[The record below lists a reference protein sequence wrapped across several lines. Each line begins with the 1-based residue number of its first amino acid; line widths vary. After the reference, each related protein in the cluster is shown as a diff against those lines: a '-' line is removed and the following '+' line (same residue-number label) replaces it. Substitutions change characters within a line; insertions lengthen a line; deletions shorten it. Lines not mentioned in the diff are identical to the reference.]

1 MDMGKL
7 VKVRLALRG
16 ALCFAASS
24 PLWAATA
31 ATPAPAA
38 APSPFASLV
47 QVILG
52 LAVVLGAIVGVAWLF
67 KRLSGGA
74 MGGAGRVRVVG
85 GAMVGQKE
93 RVVIVELEGEW
104 LVLGVTPQQVNLLN
118 KMPRPEGA
126 ELERAEPA
134 EPFARWLKAALDKSR
149 EAQRRRQDK

>member
-31 ATPAPAA
+31 AVPTPVA

-52 LAVVLGAIVGVAWLF
+52 LAVVLGAIIGVAWLF

-74 MGGAGRVRVVG
+74 LGGAGRVRVVG

-126 ELERAEPA
+126 EPERAEPA

>member
-1 MDMGKL
+1 M
-7 VKVRLALRG
+7 RG
-16 ALCFAASS
+16 ALCFMASS

-31 ATPAPAA
+31 TAPAPVA
-38 APSPFASLV
+38 APSPFASLL

-52 LAVVLGAIVGVAWLF
+52 LAVVLGVIVGVAWLF
-67 KRLSGGA
+67 KRLSGG
-74 MGGAGRVRVVG
+74 MLGGAGRVRVVG
-85 GAMVGQKE
+85 GTMVGQKE

-104 LVLGVTPQQVNLLN
+104 LVLGVTPQQVNLLS

-126 ELERAEPA
+126 ESEPAEPA

>member
-1 MDMGKL
+1 MDMAKTS
-7 VKVRLALRG
+7 KVRLALRG
-16 ALCFAASS
+16 AFCFMASAPALAA
-24 PLWAATA
+24 PQLAPAA
-31 ATPAPAA
+31 AA
-38 APSPFASLV
+38 APSPLASLV

-67 KRLSGGA
+67 RRLSGGM
-74 MGGAGRVRVVG
+74 MGAAGRLRVVG

-104 LVLGVTPQQVNLLN
+104 LVLGVTASQVNLLS

-126 ELERAEPA
+126 DLAPPEPA

-149 EAQRRRQDK
+149 PPKGPQDKQ